1 MRRTLLPSSGSAA
14 VGSEG
19 GSEVGSL
26 VGPQVGSRAE
36 SGSKREWGVFVP
48 ITPGLIDAIL
58 VGIGIESG
66 LLAAGLVRRSA
77 GRWIAPLLL
86 FLASG
91 AFLMLALRAALA
103 DAAHI
108 WIAAALLGSL
118 VSHLATLGL
127 LHRELLGSRSETPSS
142 GRETV
147 PPDR

>member
-1 MRRTLLPSSGSAA
+1 ML
-14 VGSEG
+14 
-19 GSEVGSL
+19 
-26 VGPQVGSRAE
+26 
-36 SGSKREWGVFVP
+36 VP

-77 GRWIAPLLL
+77 RRWIAPLLL

-103 DAAHI
+103 DAGPV
-108 WIAAALLGSL
+108 WIAASLLGSL
-118 VSHLATLGL
+118 VSHLATLWL
-127 LHRELLGSRSETPSS
+127 LHRELLGPRSETASS
-142 GRETV
+142 SRESA